1 MASKVRGSS
10 VKDNRTA
17 SPVLLHAALIAILV
31 LLDLASS
38 SAVAEPNPKFV
49 LQDVQKLLKNKSGLP
64 LDVRTQATQLEQY
77 YGRKDAKILWLE
89 SERNQ
94 ELVSALSGLT
104 TIGVT
109 TMDAALARVEMRK
122 QALKSEDTSIL
133 ALVELTFSAT
143 LIEAAQKLRL
153 GQMHLYRESLHPR
166 TLQRFIYGDRL
177 LALVASGQPLTPLLA
192 SLEPQIA
199 DYQAIR
205 QKLIQY
211 VAVQRNGGWPAITSG
226 PDLKL
231 GDAGPRVADLRQRL
245 QTTGY
250 LPPSSTSSDT
260 FDEALTA
267 ALQTFQRQ
275 HAIQATGK
283 LDRRTI
289 LTLNVPVAD
298 RVAQLITNLERWRW
312 FEDVAAGTVWI
323 INTNIARLELRASDR
338 LRQAYVLKVDG
349 TCEQLPAFDTTIY
362 NVDLGPSYMFP
373 QAIAARYILPVL
385 QSKPES
391 LDPSLTIYAGSTFQ
405 GVASVDWK
413 SYSEANFPFSVTQSP
428 GKTNVIGEFRFPLKD
443 DARVS
448 IHGRPTLDPQL
459 PMPRSLWSACV
470 ALSGGAD
477 AVASLMGE
485 AGIGQPAADGTAV
498 TSRRI
503 NLAAPIPVIF
513 LYASV
518 WLDPSG
524 EVVFGPDPLGRDLPL
539 FRKLTAT
546 SSS

>member
-1 MASKVRGSS
+1 M
-10 VKDNRTA
+10 KDNKTA
-17 SPVLLHAALIAILV
+17 SPVLLQAAWIAILV
-31 LLDLASS
+31 LLGLASS
-38 SAVAEPNPKFV
+38 SAVAEPDPTFV

-77 YGRKDAKILWLE
+77 YGRKDAKILWLK

-104 TIGVT
+104 AIGIT
-109 TMDAALARVEMRK
+109 SMDAALARIEMRK

-153 GQMHLYRESLHPR
+153 GQMHLYRDSLHPR

-177 LALVASGQPLTPLLA
+177 LALVASGEPLTPLLT
-192 SLEPQIA
+192 SLEPQTA

-226 PDLKL
+226 PDLKQ

-250 LPPSSTSSDT
+250 LPPSATSSDI
-260 FDEALTA
+260 FDEALAA
-267 ALQTFQRQ
+267 ALRTFQRQ
-275 HAIQATGK
+275 HAIPATGN
-283 LDRRTI
+283 LDRRTM

-298 RVAQLITNLERWRW
+298 RVAQLTTNLERWRW
-312 FEDVAAGTVWI
+312 FEDVAAGNVWI
-323 INTNIARLELRASDR
+323 INTNVARLELRAPDR
-338 LRQAYVLKVDG
+338 LRQAYALKVDG
-349 TCEQLPAFDTTIY
+349 TCEQLPAFDSTIDD
-362 NVDLGPSYMFP
+362 VDFGPSYTFP

-391 LDPSLTIYAGSTFQ
+391 LDPSLTIYAGSAFQ

-428 GKTNVIGEFRFPLKD
+428 GKTNVIGEFQFPLKD

-448 IHGRPTLDPQL
+448 IHGRPALDPQL
-459 PMPRSLWSACV
+459 PMPRNLWSACV

-477 AVASLMGE
+477 AVASLMSE
-485 AGIGQPAADGTAV
+485 AGVGLPGAGDTAN

-503 NLAAPIPVIF
+503 NLKAPIPVIF

-518 WLDPSG
+518 WLDLSG
-524 EVVFGPDPLGRDLPL
+524 DVVFGPDPLGRDLPL
-539 FRKLTAT
+539 FRKLAAT
-546 SSS
+546 PSS